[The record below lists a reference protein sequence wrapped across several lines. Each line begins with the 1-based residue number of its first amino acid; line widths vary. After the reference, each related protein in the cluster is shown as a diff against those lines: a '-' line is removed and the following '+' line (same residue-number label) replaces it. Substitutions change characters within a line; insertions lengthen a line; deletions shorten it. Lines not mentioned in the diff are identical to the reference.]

1 MKKETKKNK
10 EDKIEG
16 EGNSMKNEN
25 QDSPESVFE
34 SAEENTS
41 VKKKSQDQQNME
53 SPGSVSSEEN
63 TEVAKKTPEFSG
75 SSDEENSEESAAV
88 DVQEDKKPS
97 EKIEPEVKKE
107 REVPVDS
114 DSGDKRSGLEIKDSD
129 GKTEDVGNDIKAV
142 DYGKF
147 SVDEL
152 VSTLSILIAGRPIHE
167 IRNDVDHIKTFF
179 YKKLRIESET
189 LRKKFIDD
197 GGIAEDFKP
206 EPDPRE
212 EDFKG
217 LLNKYKSRK
226 YEHNKQLELEKQTNL
241 EEKYKIIEGLKGLI
255 NKEESINKTF
265 QEFWEYQNKWRS
277 IGLVPQSKLKDLW
290 ENYHYH
296 VEKFYD
302 FIKINKELRDL
313 DLRKNMEAKMLLCEK
328 TEALL
333 LKDDSVS
340 NFRVLQKYH
349 EHWREIGPVH
359 IDIKEQLWERFKIAT
374 AKINKKHQQYYEDL
388 KSTLK
393 KNLEAKTELCEKVE
407 KMLEEETPDH
417 KTWVKKSKEVID
429 IQKTWK
435 TIGFAPKKFNNQ
447 IYERFRKACDGFF
460 SQKRDFY
467 AENKELQKNNLQ
479 LKMDL
484 CIQAEGIQGSEE
496 WKKTTEEL
504 ILLQKKWKEIG
515 PIPKK
520 YSEKVWR
527 RFRTAC
533 DNFFNKKSE
542 YYSTIDQKYDLNL
555 VAKNELIEKIDK
567 HQFGEDVKKSF
578 EDLKDF
584 QKQWSEIGFVPIK
597 KKEEISQRYRKSIDK
612 LFDRLE
618 VDDEKKSVLRYK
630 NKLEGLKS
638 VSRGKDK
645 LEGEREKFVI
655 RLKQLESD
663 IILWENNIGFFAKSK
678 NADSMIKEVSQKID
692 QAKENLRV
700 LEKKIRMIDDL
711 NL

>member
-1 MKKETKKNK
+1 MKEETKKNK
-10 EDKIEG
+10 ESKIEG
-16 EGNSMKNEN
+16 EGNSMKNEIQN
-25 QDSPESVFE
+25 SPENDFE

-41 VKKKSQDQQNME
+41 NKKKSQDQQNKE
-53 SPGSVSSEEN
+53 SLSSVSSKENTEVTNTTPESSGSSEEN
-63 TEVAKKTPEFSG
+63 LDV
-75 SSDEENSEESAAV
+75 SDPV
-88 DVQEDKKPS
+88 DVHEDEKPS
-97 EKIEPEVKKE
+97 ETAESEAKNETVEQA
-107 REVPVDS
+107 DNS
-114 DSGDKRSGLEIKDSD
+114 SGGQKSGSGVEDSD
-129 GKTEDVGNDIKAV
+129 GKTEAVETEIKAV

-147 SVDEL
+147 SVDQL
-152 VSTLSILIAGRPIHE
+152 INTLSILISGRPVQE
-167 IRNDVDHIKTFF
+167 IRDDVDRIKTYF
-179 YKKLRIESET
+179 YKKLRTESENT
-189 LRKKFIDD
+189 RKKFIDD
-197 GGIAEDFKP
+197 GGNEEDFKP

-212 EDFKG
+212 ENFKD

-226 YEHNKQLELEKQTNL
+226 YEHNKQLEIEKQANL
-241 EEKYKIIEGLKGLI
+241 EEKYRIIEGLKGLI

-265 QEFWEYQNKWRS
+265 QEFWEYQKKWRS

-302 FIKINKELRDL
+302 YIKINKELRDL
-313 DLRKNMEAKMLLCEK
+313 DLRKNMEAKILLCEK

-340 NFRVLQKYH
+340 NFRILQKYH
-349 EHWREIGPVH
+349 EQWREIGPVH
-359 IDIKEQLWERFKIAT
+359 TDIKEQLWERFKTAT

-393 KNLEAKTELCEKVE
+393 KNLEVKTELCEKVE
-407 KMLEEETPDH
+407 RMLEEEKPAH
-417 KTWVKKSKEVID
+417 KTWVKKSKEVIE

-435 TIGFAPKKFNNQ
+435 TIGFAPKIYNNQ
-447 IYERFRKACDGFF
+447 IYERFRKACDVFF
-460 SQKRDFY
+460 SQKREFY

-484 CIQAEGIQGSEE
+484 CIQAEGVQGSEE

-515 PIPKK
+515 PVPKK
-520 YSEKVWR
+520 YSEKLWK
-527 RFRTAC
+527 RFRAAC
-533 DNFFNKKSE
+533 DNFFNRKSE

-555 VAKNELIEKIDK
+555 VAKEELIEKIDK
-567 HQFGEDVKKSF
+567 HQFGEDVNQSF
-578 EDLKDF
+578 KDLKDF
-584 QKQWSEIGFVPIK
+584 QKQWTEIGFVPIK
-597 KKEEISQRYRKSIDK
+597 KKEEISQRYRKSIDN
-612 LFDRLE
+612 LFDKLE
-618 VDDEKKSVLRYK
+618 IDDEKKNVLRYK
-630 NKLEGLKS
+630 NKLENLKS

-678 NADSMIKEVSQKID
+678 NADTMIKEVSQKID

-700 LEKKIRMIDDL
+700 LEKKIKMIDDL

>member
-1 MKKETKKNK
+1 MKEETKKKK
-10 EDKIEG
+10 EGKIEG
-16 EGNSMKNEN
+16 EEQSVKSEIRN
-25 QDSPESVFE
+25 SPENDFE
-34 SAEENTS
+34 SAEEKAS
-41 VKKKSQDQQNME
+41 VKKKSQDQGNKE
-53 SPGSVSSEEN
+53 SLSSASSEEN
-63 TEVAKKTPEFSG
+63 TEVVE
-75 SSDEENSEESAAV
+75 
-88 DVQEDKKPS
+88 
-97 EKIEPEVKKE
+97 
-107 REVPVDS
+107 
-114 DSGDKRSGLEIKDSD
+114 
-129 GKTEDVGNDIKAV
+129 TEIKAV
-142 DYGKF
+142 DYSKF

-152 VSTLSILIAGRPIHE
+152 VNTLSILISGRSVQE
-167 IRNDVDHIKTFF
+167 IRDDVDNIKTYF
-179 YKKLRIESET
+179 YKKLRAENENI
-189 LRKKFIDD
+189 RKKFIDD
-197 GGIAEDFKP
+197 GGNEEDFKP

-212 EDFKG
+212 ESFKD

-241 EEKYKIIEGLKGLI
+241 EEKFKIIEGLKGLI

-302 FIKINKELRDL
+302 YIKINKELRDL
-313 DLRKNMEAKMLLCEK
+313 DLRKNMEAKIILCEK

-340 NFRVLQKYH
+340 NFRILQKYH
-349 EHWREIGPVH
+349 EQWREIGPVH
-359 IDIKEQLWERFKIAT
+359 NDIKEQLWERFKTAT

-407 KMLEEETPDH
+407 RTLEEKISSH
-417 KTWVKKSKEVID
+417 KTWVRKSQEVIE

-435 TIGFAPKKFNNQ
+435 AIGFAPKKDNNL
-447 IYERFRKACDGFF
+447 IYERFRKVCDAFF
-460 SQKRDFY
+460 SQKREFY
-467 AENKELQKNNLQ
+467 AESKELQKNNLQ

-515 PIPKK
+515 PIPIK
-520 YSEKVWR
+520 YSEKVWK

-533 DNFFNKKSE
+533 DKFFIRKSE

-555 VAKNELIEKIDK
+555 IAKEELIKKIDK
-567 HQFGEDVKKSF
+567 HKFGDDVNQSF

-584 QKQWSEIGFVPIK
+584 QKQWTEIGFVPIK
-597 KKEEISQRYRKSIDK
+597 KKEEISQRYRKSIDN
-612 LFDRLE
+612 LFEKLE
-618 VDDEKKSVLRYK
+618 VDDEKKNVLRYK
-630 NKLEGLKS
+630 NKLENLKS
-638 VSRGKDK
+638 VSRGRDK
-645 LEGEREKFVI
+645 LEGEREKFVS

-700 LEKKIRMIDDL
+700 LEKKIRMIDNL

>member
-1 MKKETKKNK
+1 MKEETKKNK

-25 QDSPESVFE
+25 QGSPENDFE
-34 SAEENTS
+34 NAEKNTLEN
-41 VKKKSQDQQNME
+41 
-53 SPGSVSSEEN
+53 
-63 TEVAKKTPEFSG
+63 
-75 SSDEENSEESAAV
+75 
-88 DVQEDKKPS
+88 
-97 EKIEPEVKKE
+97 
-107 REVPVDS
+107 
-114 DSGDKRSGLEIKDSD
+114 DSGDQKTDSEIEEST
-129 GKTEDVGNDIKAV
+129 GKTESAGNDIKAV

-152 VSTLSILIAGRPIHE
+152 VSTLSILITGRPVPE
-167 IRNDVDHIKTFF
+167 IRNDVDQIKTYF
-179 YKKLRIESET
+179 YKKLRTESET

-197 GGIAEDFKP
+197 GGDAVDFKP

-241 EEKYKIIEGLKGLI
+241 EEKYRIIEGLKGLI

-265 QEFWEYQNKWRS
+265 QEFWDYQNKWRS

-290 ENYHYH
+290 ENYHYQ

-302 FIKINKELRDL
+302 YIKINKELRDL

-349 EHWREIGPVH
+349 EQWREIGPVH
-359 IDIKEQLWERFKIAT
+359 TDIKEQLWERFKTAT

-407 KMLEEETPDH
+407 RMLEEATTAH
-417 KTWVKKSKEVID
+417 KIWVQKSKEVID

-479 LKMDL
+479 LKMEL

-496 WKKTTEEL
+496 WKKTTKEL

-520 YSEKVWR
+520 YSEKVWK

-533 DNFFNKKSE
+533 DYFFNKKSE

-555 VAKNELIEKIDK
+555 AAKNELIEKIDK

-584 QKQWSEIGFVPIK
+584 QKQ
-597 KKEEISQRYRKSIDK
+597 
-612 LFDRLE
+612 
-618 VDDEKKSVLRYK
+618 
-630 NKLEGLKS
+630 
-638 VSRGKDK
+638 
-645 LEGEREKFVI
+645 
-655 RLKQLESD
+655 
-663 IILWENNIGFFAKSK
+663 
-678 NADSMIKEVSQKID
+678 
-692 QAKENLRV
+692 
-700 LEKKIRMIDDL
+700 
-711 NL
+711 

>member
-1 MKKETKKNK
+1 MKEEKKKNK
-10 EDKIEG
+10 ESLIERD
-16 EGNSMKNEN
+16 GNPMENEIRN
-25 QDSPESVFE
+25 SPENDIE
-34 SAEENTS
+34 STEENLEASDPVAVHKDKKLPETAES
-41 VKKKSQDQQNME
+41 EAKSEMEVQTDKKSGDQ
-53 SPGSVSSEEN
+53 
-63 TEVAKKTPEFSG
+63 K
-75 SSDEENSEESAAV
+75 SDV
-88 DVQEDKKPS
+88 DK
-97 EKIEPEVKKE
+97 
-107 REVPVDS
+107 
-114 DSGDKRSGLEIKDSD
+114 D
-129 GKTEDVGNDIKAV
+129 GKAETEQAEIKAV
-142 DYGKF
+142 DYSKF

-152 VSTLSILIAGRPIHE
+152 INTLSILISGRPVHE
-167 IRNDVDHIKTFF
+167 IREDVDHIKTYF
-179 YKKLRIESET
+179 YKKLRAET
-189 LRKKFIDD
+189 EKIRKKFIDD
-197 GGIAEDFKP
+197 GGSEEDFKP

-226 YEHNKQLELEKQTNL
+226 YEHNKHLELEKQANL
-241 EEKYKIIEGLKGLI
+241 EEKFRIIEGLKGLI

-265 QEFWEYQNKWRS
+265 QEFWEYQKKWRS

-302 FIKINKELRDL
+302 YIKINKELRDL
-313 DLRKNMEAKMLLCEK
+313 NLRKNMEAKIVLCEK

-340 NFRVLQKYH
+340 NFRILQKYH
-349 EHWREIGPVH
+349 EQWREIGPVH
-359 IDIKEQLWERFKIAT
+359 NDIKEQLWERFKTAT
-374 AKINKKHQQYYEDL
+374 AKINKKHQQYYEDP

-407 KMLEEETPDH
+407 RTLEEEMSSH
-417 KTWVKKSKEVID
+417 KIWVRKSLEVIE
-429 IQKTWK
+429 IQKNWK
-435 TIGFAPKKFNNQ
+435 TIGFAPKKDNNL
-447 IYERFRKACDGFF
+447 IYERFRKACDVFF
-460 SQKRDFY
+460 SQKREFY

-484 CIQAEGIQGSEE
+484 CIQAEGIQSSEE

-515 PIPKK
+515 PVPKK
-520 YSEKVWR
+520 YSEKVWK

-533 DNFFNKKSE
+533 DNFFNRKSE

-555 VAKNELIEKIDK
+555 AAKKELIEKIDK
-567 HQFGEDVKKSF
+567 HQFGEDVNQSF
-578 EDLKDF
+578 EDLKNF
-584 QKQWSEIGFVPIK
+584 QKQWTEIGFVPIK
-597 KKEEISQRYRKSIDK
+597 KKEEISQRYRKSIDN
-612 LFDRLE
+612 LFDKLE
-618 VDDEKKSVLRYK
+618 VDDEKKNVLRYK
-630 NKLEGLKS
+630 NKLENLKS

-645 LEGEREKFVI
+645 LEGEREKFVG

-700 LEKKIRMIDDL
+700 LEKKIKMIDDL

>member
-1 MKKETKKNK
+1 MKKETKKSK

-25 QDSPESVFE
+25 QDSPESVIE
-34 SAEENTS
+34 SAEENDL
-41 VKKKSQDQQNME
+41 VN
-53 SPGSVSSEEN
+53 
-63 TEVAKKTPEFSG
+63 
-75 SSDEENSEESAAV
+75 
-88 DVQEDKKPS
+88 
-97 EKIEPEVKKE
+97 
-107 REVPVDS
+107 
-114 DSGDKRSGLEIKDSD
+114 DSGDQKTDSKNEEST
-129 GKTEDVGNDIKAV
+129 GKTEAVENDIKAV

-152 VSTLSILIAGRPIHE
+152 VSTLSILIAGRPVHE

-197 GGIAEDFKP
+197 GGVAEDFKP

-328 TEALL
+328 TETLL

-349 EHWREIGPVH
+349 GQWREIGPVH

-417 KTWVKKSKEVID
+417 KIWVRKSKEVID

-645 LEGEREKFVI
+645 LEGEREKFVS

>member
-1 MKKETKKNK
+1 MKEEKKKIKES
-10 EDKIEG
+10 KIEG
-16 EGNSMKNEN
+16 EGNSMKNEVQN
-25 QDSPESVFE
+25 SQESDFE

-41 VKKKSQDQQNME
+41 VKKKFQDQQNME
-53 SPGSVSSEEN
+53 SLNSVSSEEN
-63 TEVAKKTPEFSG
+63 TEVDEKTPESSG
-75 SSDEENSEESAAV
+75 SSEEENKEGIAV
-88 DVQEDKKPS
+88 VDLHEDKRLS
-97 EKIEPEVKKE
+97 ETIEPKAKKE
-107 REVPVDS
+107 TEEQVGN
-114 DSGDKRSGLEIKDSD
+114 DSGDEISDSEIQDSD
-129 GKTEDVGNDIKAV
+129 GKTEVVETEIKAV
-142 DYGKF
+142 DYSKF

-152 VSTLSILIAGRPIHE
+152 ISTLSILISGRPIHV
-167 IRNDVDHIKTFF
+167 IRDDVDRIKTYF
-179 YKKLRIESET
+179 YKKLRAENEST
-189 LRKKFIDD
+189 RKKFIDD
-197 GGIAEDFKP
+197 GGNEEDFKP

-212 EDFKG
+212 EDFKD

-226 YEHNKQLELEKQTNL
+226 YDHNKQLELEKQANL
-241 EEKYKIIEGLKGLI
+241 EEKFRIIEGLKGLI

-265 QEFWEYQNKWRS
+265 QEFWEYQKKWRS
-277 IGLVPQSKLKDLW
+277 VGLVPQSKLKDLW

-302 FIKINKELRDL
+302 YIKINKELRDL
-313 DLRKNMEAKMLLCEK
+313 DLKKNMEAKMLLCEK

-340 NFRVLQKYH
+340 NFRILQKYH
-349 EHWREIGPVH
+349 EQWREIGPVH
-359 IDIKEQLWERFKIAT
+359 TDIKEQLWERFKTAT

-393 KNLEAKTELCEKVE
+393 KNLEAKSELCEKVE
-407 KMLEEETPDH
+407 SMLEEEKPAH
-417 KTWVKKSKEVID
+417 KFWVNKSKEVIE

-435 TIGFAPKKFNNQ
+435 TIGFAPKKYNNQ
-447 IYERFRKACDGFF
+447 VYERFRKACDVFF
-460 SQKRDFY
+460 SQKRKFY

-484 CIQAEGIQGSEE
+484 CIQAEGVQGSEE

-504 ILLQKKWKEIG
+504 ILLQKEWKEIG
-515 PIPKK
+515 PVPKNV
-520 YSEKVWR
+520 SEKVWK

-533 DNFFNKKSE
+533 DNFFNRKSE
-542 YYSTIDQKYDLNL
+542 YYSTIDQKYDLNF
-555 VAKNELIEKIDK
+555 VAKEELIEKINK
-567 HQFGEDVKKSF
+567 HQFGENVNQSF
-578 EDLKDF
+578 EELKDF

-597 KKEEISQRYRKSIDK
+597 KKEEISQKYRKSIDN
-612 LFDRLE
+612 LFDKLE
-618 VDDEKKSVLRYK
+618 VDDEKKNVLRYK
-630 NKLEGLKS
+630 NKLENLKS

-645 LEGEREKFVI
+645 LEGEREKFVS

-700 LEKKIRMIDDL
+700 LEKKIKMIDDL